1 MKKRMIALMSVSAL
15 VAAMAIAAPAQLAGK
30 RISLLNLYQ
39 WDERTGDVVVTP
51 SDPMVSGGWTTLIV
65 DEGIAGY
72 VTLKGGLSLY
82 PIDQPMRVDLSAGTV
97 TLEVSGE
104 YFGSTTGTRTVTSGA
119 TTVTVDSTRYYYFM
133 NEDWLVNHGPMADVK
148 GTIDSDGSIDI
159 AEGFGYYILTTR
171 TTTTRTGSRV
181 TTVSDT
187 IRTFSPLMR
196 DTRLQTPNGSHE
208 FTNETDGNSNVVD
221 VYIRQS
227 GDTVWV
233 TNLYGFGWRDNYMLL
248 DANGGMSFPGQP
260 IRDIS
265 NAANPGGDGVWYNTT
280 LNGDDAVMGN
290 NGTANQN
297 ELLWGLTVPSDGDG
311 LWWGYDDNMLYFTDG
326 TKFVIPGEEPPYLR
340 GDVNA
345 DGKVNIADVTALIDL
360 LLAGGETPPAADCNL
375 DDKINIADVTA
386 LIDFLLSGSWPGE

>member
-1 MKKRMIALMSVSAL
+1 
-15 VAAMAIAAPAQLAGK
+15 
-30 RISLLNLYQ
+30 
-39 WDERTGDVVVTP
+39 
-51 SDPMVSGGWTTLIV
+51 
-65 DEGIAGY
+65 
-72 VTLKGGLSLY
+72 
-82 PIDQPMRVDLSAGTV
+82 
-97 TLEVSGE
+97 
-104 YFGSTTGTRTVTSGA
+104 
-119 TTVTVDSTRYYYFM
+119 
-133 NEDWLVNHGPMADVK
+133 
-148 GTIDSDGSIDI
+148 
-159 AEGFGYYILTTR
+159 
-171 TTTTRTGSRV
+171 
-181 TTVSDT
+181 
-187 IRTFSPLMR
+187 
-196 DTRLQTPNGSHE
+196 
-208 FTNETDGNSNVVD
+208 

-297 ELLWGLTVPSDGDG
+297 ELLWGLTVPSDGDD

-360 LLAGGETPPAADCNL
+360 LLAGGDTPPAADCNL
-375 DDKINIADVTA
+375 DDNINIADVTA